1 MAVVVRV
8 DVYDARI
15 AAAFQPG
22 GMVYGQMRTM
32 SRQNQSLAKAKAP
45 ARTGAMR
52 DSIDSDVRPSGLFRA
67 AYRVGVGVDYAPFV
81 LGGTTGPITPK
92 RGALLWMRPAP
103 HSHLP
108 VNPRPGTHG
117 RWPFKSV
124 RGQAAN
130 DFLIDSVRTTFVLRG
145 LL

>member
-1 MAVVVRV
+1 MATVRV
-8 DVYDARI
+8 QVYDSRI

-22 GMVYGQMRTM
+22 GMVFGQMRSM
-32 SRQNQSLAKAKAP
+32 SRQNRALAKAKAP
-45 ARTGAMR
+45 ARTGRMR
-52 DSIDSDVRPSGLFRA
+52 DSIDSDVLPSRPFRTT
-67 AYRVGVGVDYAPFV
+67 YRVGVGADYAPFV

-92 RGALLWMRPAP
+92 RGARLWMRPTP

-108 VNPRPGTHG
+108 INPRPGTHG

-130 DFLIDSVRTTFVLRG
+130 DFLNESLHDTFVLRG